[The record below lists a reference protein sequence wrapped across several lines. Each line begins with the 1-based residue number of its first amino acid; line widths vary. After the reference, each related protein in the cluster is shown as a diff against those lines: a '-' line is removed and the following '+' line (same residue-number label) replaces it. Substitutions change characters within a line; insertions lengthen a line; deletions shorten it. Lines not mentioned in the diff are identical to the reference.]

1 MAATAENG
9 RALDWID
16 TTLIVVFL
24 AGLYLG
30 VSLNI
35 TSKIP
40 LTCAPSGIAG
50 MAMLWRRRDQIRPT
64 HLAGLFCVIALYLGS
79 IFTAT
84 DFSFLGKRTTGLL
97 QLVYSFVIG
106 YALFLTMVQG
116 ERRQISMILLG
127 FCLFI
132 IVGSLL
138 ETYAGLRPISDAVRE
153 KIFDAAY
160 VYDADLRDEI
170 LYGKV
175 RPKLFT
181 SEPSAV
187 TFGFTHFCS
196 VWLVTSPWRYKLL
209 IYAGLVGAA
218 LLVMPGPT
226 LVLML
231 LLSIPYFIFVS
242 SKSVGGHGSTSTR
255 LIGALALSII
265 VLGVTIWIGNIF
277 FAERL
282 KELAGGKDASF
293 FYRFTGP
300 MLVAFEMFD
309 KYPWAGAG
317 LTGEPFIAHDVVTV
331 YMNAPGFQ
339 AAWKIP
345 KIGDVLTNYFWL
357 HWIYLGLVWGCATI
371 IGVSLWLRML
381 GVPSVLY
388 CWACWA
394 ILGQASGA
402 YVGPKTWAVLFTAAA
417 ASTLATRIST
427 QWVERPPVE
436 TPTYPAGTL
445 VRARRKAA

>member
-1 MAATAENG
+1 MAGGDTT
-9 RALDWID
+9 RSLDWID

-24 AGLYLG
+24 VGLYMG
-30 VSLNI
+30 VALPI

-40 LTCAPSGIAG
+40 LTCAPSGFAG
-50 MAMLWRRRDQIRPT
+50 MAMLWRRRDQIRPR
-64 HLAGLFCVIALYLGS
+64 HLAGLFLVVALYLGS
-79 IFTAT
+79 IFTAA
-84 DFSFLGKRTTGLL
+84 DYGFLGKRSTGLL
-97 QLVYSFVIG
+97 QLAYSLVIG
-106 YALFLTMVQG
+106 YALFITMVGG
-116 ERRQISMILLG
+116 ERRQVSMILLG

-132 IVGSLL
+132 IVGCLL

-153 KIFDAAY
+153 RIFDAGH
-160 VYDADLRDEI
+160 VYDADLRDEV

-187 TFGFTHFCS
+187 TFGFTLFCS
-196 VWLVTSPWRYKLL
+196 VWLVISPWRHKLAV
-209 IYAGLVGAA
+209 YAALVGAA
-218 LLVMPGPT
+218 LVVMPGPT

-231 LLSIPYFIFVS
+231 LLAIPYFIFLAGVTDGARS
-242 SKSVGGHGSTSTR
+242 SSTTTR
-255 LIGALALSII
+255 LLGAVAVSVV
-265 VLGVTIWIGNIF
+265 VLGVAAWLGSIF

-309 KYPWAGAG
+309 KHPWAGSG
-317 LTGEPFIAHDVVTV
+317 LTGEPYIANDVVNV
-331 YMNAPGFQ
+331 YMNAPGFSS
-339 AAWKIP
+339 AWKIP

-357 HWIYLGLVWGCATI
+357 HWIYLGLIWGSAI
-371 IGVSLWLRML
+371 LIGISLWLRIL

-388 CWACWA
+388 CWTFWT

-402 YVGPKTWAVLFTAAA
+402 YVGPKTWAVLFIAAA
-417 ASTLATRIST
+417 ASILATRPGG
-427 QWVERPPVE
+427 QKQRPVE
-436 TPTYPAGTL
+436 LPLSHSVATL
-445 VRARRKAA
+445 ARARRRAA